1 MKKLSVSDYLIYTFA
16 FTIAIILIAQIVG
29 VGINV
34 LK

>member
-16 FTIAIILIAQIVG
+16 FAIAIILIAQIG
-29 VGINV
+29 GAGINL

>member
-16 FTIAIILIAQIVG
+16 FTIAVILTAEIVG
-29 VGINV
+29 VVVNI

>member
-1 MKKLSVSDYLIYTFA
+1 MKKLSVSDYIIYTFA

-29 VGINV
+29 VVGNI

>member
-16 FTIAIILIAQIVG
+16 FTIAIILIAPIVSA
-29 VGINV
+29 GINL

>member
-29 VGINV
+29 AGINP